1 MKHFTAKKSCHFST
15 VEIETKFEQ
24 AYVYLILL
32 DGKYSLKI
40 TLISE
45 MSTQYKCWVSCLLDK
60 LKSELELDSRLL
72 LTQIYKSHCIF

>member
-32 DGKYSLKI
+32 EEKYSFKI
-40 TLISE
+40 SLRKWNVYTAQMLGFMFIGQIKIR
-45 MSTQYKCWVSCLLDK
+45 TWVWQSSSSYTDL
-60 LKSELELDSRLL
+60 
-72 LTQIYKSHCIF
+72 